1 MRKNAGFFKRLFD
14 LAFALAVLI
23 FLSPLMLAI
32 SLFIVVDSGFP
43 VFFVQWRAGKN
54 GRQFLVFKFRTMFL
68 EAVPNNNFIVA
79 GSSDQ
84 RITCVGRLLRRL
96 SLDEIPQ
103 FFNVLKGDMSV
114 VGPRPT
120 LPYQIER
127 YDFHQR
133 RRLLVKP
140 GITGWAQV
148 NGRNLLSWREKIELD
163 LWYIDHYSF
172 FLDIKIILK
181 TITVIFNE
189 QGVYT
194 NHLDDD
200 ISAVEKV
207 LIVGAGGH
215 GRVVADILA
224 LSRNSEAVFGFIDD
238 DAALW
243 GKNICGMP
251 VLGSVSRLKLIC
263 RKHTGLSVI
272 VAVGNNSARQ
282 RIVTELQGY
291 GIKYT
296 NSIHPRAVIAGD
308 VKMGVGVMVMAGAV
322 INPGAIIGDHSIINT
337 GATIDHD
344 CILADFVHISPGVN
358 LAGKVKVDERA
369 HVGIGAAVLPCIK
382 IGCASM
388 VGAGSVVVQDIPA
401 KAVAKGVPARV
412 TLNGDVSV

>member
-1 MRKNAGFFKRLFD
+1 MRKNTSFFKRMFD
-14 LAFALAVLI
+14 LTFSLAVLV
-23 FLSPLMLAI
+23 FLSPFMLAI
-32 SLFIVVDSGFP
+32 SLCIVLDSGFP
-43 VFFVQWRAGKN
+43 VFFVQWRAGEN
-54 GRQFLVFKFRTMFL
+54 GRQFLVYKFRTMFR

-79 GSSDQ
+79 GGSDQ
-84 RITCVGRLLRRL
+84 RITRVGRLLRGL

-127 YDFHQR
+127 YDCRQR
-133 RRLLVKP
+133 RRLSVKP

-163 LWYIDHYSF
+163 LWYLDHYSL
-172 FLDIKIILK
+172 FLDLKIIFK
-181 TITVIFNE
+181 TIEVIFSN

-200 ISAVEKV
+200 ISVIEKV
-207 LIVGAGGH
+207 VIVGAGGH
-215 GRVVADILA
+215 GKVVADILA
-224 LSRNSEAVFGFIDD
+224 LSRKREAVFGFIDD
-238 DAALW
+238 NTALW
-243 GKNICGMP
+243 GENIAGVP
-251 VLGSVSRLKLIC
+251 VLGSLSRLKLIC
-263 RKHTGLSVI
+263 RQHTGLSVI
-272 VAVGNNSARQ
+272 VAIGNNSARQ
-282 RIVTELQGY
+282 KLVTELKGY

-344 CILADFVHISPGVN
+344 CILEDFVHISPGVN

-369 HVGIGAAVLPCIK
+369 HVGIGAAVLPGRR
-382 IGCASM
+382 IGCGST

-401 KAVAKGVPARV
+401 EVVAKGVPARV
-412 TLNGDVSV
+412 TLDGDA

>member
-1 MRKNAGFFKRLFD
+1 VQKNTSFFKRLFD
-14 LAFALAVLI
+14 LTFALAVLA

-43 VFFVQWRAGKN
+43 VFFVQWRAGEN
-54 GRQFLVFKFRTMFL
+54 GRQFLVYKFRTMFQ
-68 EAVPNNNFIVA
+68 ESVSNNNFIVA
-79 GSSDQ
+79 GSSDL
-84 RITCVGRLLRRL
+84 RITRVGRLLRRL

-133 RRLLVKP
+133 RRLSVKP

-148 NGRNLLSWREKIELD
+148 NGRNFLSWREKIELD
-163 LWYIDHYSF
+163 LWYIDHCSL
-172 FLDIKIILK
+172 FLDIKIIFK
-181 TITVIFNE
+181 TLVVIFYN
-189 QGVYT
+189 QGIYT
-194 NHLDDD
+194 NNLVDD
-200 ISAVEKV
+200 ISALEKV
-207 LIVGAGGH
+207 VIIGAGGH
-215 GRVVADILA
+215 GRVVADIIA
-224 LSRNSEAVFGFIDD
+224 HSRNREAVFGFIDD
-238 DAALW
+238 NAALW
-243 GKNICGMP
+243 GGDISGIP
-251 VLGSVSRLKLIC
+251 ILGSLYRLKLIC
-263 RKHTGLSVI
+263 RQHTGLSVI

-282 RIVTELQGY
+282 KIVTELKGY

-322 INPGAIIGDHSIINT
+322 INTGAIIGDHSIINT

-344 CILADFVHISPGVN
+344 CILADFIHISPGVN

-369 HVGIGAAVLPCIK
+369 HVGIGAAVLPGLR
-382 IGCASM
+382 IGCGSM
-388 VGAGSVVVQDIPA
+388 IGAGSVVVQDIPA
-401 KAVAKGVPARV
+401 EVVAKGVPARV
-412 TLNGDVSV
+412 NLAGDA